1 LEVKEPDIPDMTSKI
16 SENDYVSA
24 DDLSEDDLMDDQ
36 IVDPEN
42 NDGDDEL

>member
-36 IVDPEN
+36 IGDPEN